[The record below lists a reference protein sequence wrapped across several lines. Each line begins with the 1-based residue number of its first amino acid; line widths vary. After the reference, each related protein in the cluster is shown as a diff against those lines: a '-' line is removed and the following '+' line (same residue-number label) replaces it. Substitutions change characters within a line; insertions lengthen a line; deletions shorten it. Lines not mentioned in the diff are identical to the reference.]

1 MREKIIAGNWKMNT
15 LPSEGI
21 ELAKNLSNLVAG
33 INDVTVVVCPPA
45 THLVAIS
52 QTLKMGSIGLG
63 AQNVH
68 WESSGAYTGEL
79 SAGMLLK
86 SGCTWVIIGHSE
98 RRSYFGETD
107 RSVNKRLKKSLEMNL
122 RPIVCIGETLPERES
137 GRTFQVLEKQLELG
151 LDGVELKG
159 TGGMIIAY
167 EPVWAIGTGVTAT
180 TDQAQEAHK
189 FIRDK
194 LSQMFSR
201 ETADLTTILY
211 GGSMNE
217 KNAGTLMEMSDVD
230 GGLIGGASL
239 KAEQFAAIVKAASNA
254 TK

>member
-1 MREKIIAGNWKMNT
+1 MREIIIAGNWKMNT
-15 LPSEGI
+15 IPADGI
-21 ELAKNLSNLVAG
+21 ELARNISNLAAG
-33 INDVTVVVCPPA
+33 LAGVTVVICPPA
-45 THLVAIS
+45 THLVTIEK
-52 QTLKMGSIGLG
+52 TLKLGSIGLG

-68 WESSGAYTGEL
+68 WENSGAYTGEL
-79 SAGMLLK
+79 SAGMLKK
-86 SGCTWVIIGHSE
+86 SGCNWVIIGHSE
-98 RRSYFGETD
+98 RRTYFGETD
-107 RSVNKRLKKSLEMNL
+107 RSVNKRVRKAQEMNL

-137 GRTFQVLEKQLELG
+137 GRTFNVLDKQLELG
-151 LDGVELKG
+151 LDGVKLKG
-159 TGGMIIAY
+159 TGGIVIAY

-201 ETADLTTILY
+201 EAADQTTILY

-217 KNAGTLMEMSDVD
+217 KNAGKLMEMPDVD

-239 KAEQFAAIVKAASNA
+239 KAEKFAAIVKAASEA